1 LTLGARVLAAL
12 MLMGAMAPPEARARD
27 QAQPPPQPEAQPQPL
42 QPDPPLHAQVQPDP
56 ERIEIAERDCRE
68 RLQKVESEATLPD
81 SEALVID
88 RKDLRAIREAALA
101 FARAGHQEGCE
112 EVADELTA
120 LLQERRQAA
129 EQTLELQRVRQA
141 VPVTQL
147 PFSVTASDL
156 VGSEVV
162 NHELKDVGTL
172 EDLVISETE
181 GRYALIRHGGFL
193 GLGRNYTPVALERL
207 RMTED
212 GDLLVIHASK
222 EVLENA
228 PEIDP
233 EQLTEVGAW
242 SQTVDQWWTANVGP
256 RPGAGQPPQ
265 GQPPQPEPPQPQ
277 PPQGQPPQPEPPQ
290 PQPPQAQPPQPEP
303 PQ

>member
-1 LTLGARVLAAL
+1 MRSSTVSARVVVALLLMGTAAL
-12 MLMGAMAPPEARARD
+12 PEAQAQD
-27 QAQPPPQPEAQPQPL
+27 QAQPPPQPEAEQPQR
-42 QPDPPLHAQVQPDP
+42 PDAPLHAQVQPDP
-56 ERIEIAERDCRE
+56 ERVEIAERECRE
-68 RLQKVESEATLPD
+68 RLQKVESEATMPE
-81 SEALVID
+81 SEALVIA
-88 RKDLRAIREAALA
+88 RRDLRTIREAALA

-112 EVADELTA
+112 EVANELST

-129 EQTLELQRVRQA
+129 ERTLELQRVRQA
-141 VPVTQL
+141 MSLTQL
-147 PFSVTASDL
+147 PFSVTASEL

-162 NHELKDVGTL
+162 NHELKSLGTL

-212 GDLLVIHASK
+212 GDLLVVHAS
-222 EVLENA
+222 EEALENA

-233 EQLTEVGAW
+233 EQLTQVEAW

-256 RPGAGQPPQ
+256 PPE
-265 GQPPQPEPPQPQ
+265 G
-277 PPQGQPPQPEPPQ
+277 G
-290 PQPPQAQPPQPEP
+290 QPPQAQPPQAQP